1 MKRTPLTRRTPVKKR
16 NAKRKASEWARA
28 YGSKERVA
36 WVARQPCAICGY
48 CVCEN
53 AHTTTGGMG
62 RKADADHI
70 VPLCADHH
78 RELHQHGQATFEA
91 TYGIRLESVAKNTA
105 LAFRA
110 YALHHRDQ
118 PEG

>member
-28 YGSKERVA
+28 YGSKERVE
-36 WVARQPCAICGY
+36 WIKRQPCAVCGY
-48 CVCEN
+48 PVSDN
-53 AHTTTGGMG
+53 VHTRTGGVS
-62 RKADADHI
+62 RKSDAEHI
-70 VPLCADHH
+70 APLCRAHH

-91 TYGIRLESVAKNTA
+91 TYGIRLESVAVNTA

-110 YALHHRDQ
+110 YALHRTAQ